1 MKFEFDPKKS
11 AANAVKH
18 GIDFVAAQELWEDVN
33 RLVEPARSDAEKRQ
47 RMIAQT
53 GGKLWAAIFTERGDN
68 IRIISVRRARDNE
81 KAEYEQSEEQND
93 G

>member
-1 MKFEFDPKKS
+1 MKFEFDAAKS
-11 AANAVKH
+11 KANTAKH
-18 GIDFVAAQELWEDVN
+18 GIDFVAAQELWSDED
-33 RLVEPARSDAEKRQ
+33 RLVEPARSDAEQRQ
-47 RMIAQT
+47 RLIGRA

-81 KAEYEQSEEQND
+81 RKIYEQTEDQND